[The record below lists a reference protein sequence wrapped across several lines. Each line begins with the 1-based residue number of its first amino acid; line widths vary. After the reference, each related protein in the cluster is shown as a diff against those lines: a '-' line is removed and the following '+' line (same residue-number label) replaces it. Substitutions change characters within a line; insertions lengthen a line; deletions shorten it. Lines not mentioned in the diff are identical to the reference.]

1 MSQSKLLL
9 PNGKLITINQIM
21 KMSMRQVFNH
31 LKALGVAE
39 ESQFK
44 EFNQSTYSTKR
55 KRSQTY

>member
-55 KRSQTY
+55 